1 MVQGAEAGWWFINGF
16 RSIDRLWA
24 GNRCSGQ
31 SRIHFRIASAAHQ
44 ISFRRYSMRFL
55 VMPAA
60 LIAALSVSA
69 VAMAQPARGAAPPV
83 KVKSGQMIYSSDGAA
98 LGRVDYV
105 QETKDGAPQ
114 DVAVIR
120 NMRMVHIPG
129 DS

>member
-1 MVQGAEAGWWFINGF
+1 
-16 RSIDRLWA
+16 
-24 GNRCSGQ
+24 
-31 SRIHFRIASAAHQ
+31 
-44 ISFRRYSMRFL
+44 
-55 VMPAA
+55 MPAA
-60 LIAALSVSA
+60 LVAALSVSA
-69 VAMAQPARGAAPPV
+69 AAMAQPAPGAAPPA

-129 DS
+129 DSLATGPKGVATSLTRADVDKLK